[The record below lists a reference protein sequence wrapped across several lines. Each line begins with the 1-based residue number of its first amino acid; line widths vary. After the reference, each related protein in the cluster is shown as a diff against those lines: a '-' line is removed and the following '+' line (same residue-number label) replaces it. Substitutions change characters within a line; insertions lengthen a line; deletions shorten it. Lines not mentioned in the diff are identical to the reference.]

1 MPLTCYLPNDS
12 LTTIG
17 NKGIYVKK
25 TIRNAIMDESKI
37 TSEVIKKFNII
48 ISLLLDLTGK
58 TENISVTAK
67 VQKLIDMGLTPAE
80 IADILGKPTNYV
92 TAVLTKKIK
101 KKRR

>member
-48 ISLLLDLTGK
+48 ISLLL
-58 TENISVTAK
+58 NIHRQNRKYLSYSKSPKAYRYGANT
-67 VQKLIDMGLTPAE
+67 
-80 IADILGKPTNYV
+80 
-92 TAVLTKKIK
+92 
-101 KKRR
+101 RRNC